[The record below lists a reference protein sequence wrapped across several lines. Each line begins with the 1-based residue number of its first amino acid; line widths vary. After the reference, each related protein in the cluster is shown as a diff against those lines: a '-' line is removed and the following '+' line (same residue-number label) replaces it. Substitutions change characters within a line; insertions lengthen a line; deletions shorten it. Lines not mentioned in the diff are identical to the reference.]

1 MKKFFFIW
9 LLAVSFLPAAARHV
23 AGGELFYEYLGDA
36 GGGNSQYRIT
46 LRLFRDCASSG
57 PLLQAENVTV
67 GIFSNDNNALAVSL
81 PLVLSG
87 PIRVISLNT
96 GNFPCLVGSVNV
108 CYEIGIYTNTVILPD
123 NTAGYTLSRTG
134 CCRIDYISNLSVARN
149 VGSNYVTRIPGT
161 TVLPSGHN
169 SSPQFNIRDTA
180 LVCATKA
187 FTLDFGATDADGDS
201 LSYTFCEA
209 YTAPGGASNTA
220 PNRTLSLISLPYA
233 VPYSGV
239 SPLGSSVTI
248 DPGNGIING
257 VAPTEGQYVVNVCV
271 TEWRKGAAISQH
283 RKDFILKVQ
292 NCDFIEAI
300 LPDRIIQ
307 CKDSVV
313 HFENQSTSSSI
324 TSYLWTFGDNT
335 ANTSG
340 DSKVDYPYA
349 DTGRYIARLTVTGPQ
364 GCIGTDSTEVLV
376 YPGFKPDFRV
386 VGSCVLNPYQFN
398 DLTTSQ
404 YGIVN
409 SWRWNLGDEINDADS
424 STRKDPLYQYT
435 TTSSKDISLVV
446 SDSRGCIDSLSK
458 NISIADRPMLQLP
471 FKDTLIC
478 NIDTLAIPVLNNG
491 TFTWLPNRNILFP
504 NTARP
509 LVFPKDTTRY
519 IVTVS
524 DNGCV
529 NSDTVTVNV
538 LPFIKVTLGSDTV
551 ICATDSLQLRPVS
564 QALNYQWSSSAGN
577 TISTVKYPV
586 VLPQGNTSYY
596 VTANLGKCQDRDTI
610 HIKTVPY
617 PVAKAGPDTAICFGT
632 RIQLRGAV
640 TGSSVSWTPV
650 SSLINPNT
658 ASPIAG
664 PTYSTTYVL
673 RVTDTLGCRK
683 AATDTLLIL
692 VSPPITANAGN
703 DTAVLPNQPLQLRAT
718 GGLRYSWSP
727 EYGLSDPSIAAPVA
741 TLDAGID
748 SIRYRIRVSDGTGC
762 FADDDVLVR
771 VYKTGADILVPSAF
785 TPNGDGKNDLL
796 HPLTVGISQLHYFR
810 IYNRWGQLLFTT
822 TELGKGWDGIYN
834 GAAQPANSYVYATE
848 GVDYTGKTVFRK
860 GTFVLIR

>member
-1 MKKFFFIW
+1 MKKFFFIS
-9 LLAVSFLPAAARHV
+9 LFAISFLPAVARHV

-57 PLLQAENVTV
+57 PLLQAESVTV

-81 PLVLSG
+81 PLVLAG

-123 NTAGYTLSRTG
+123 NTDGYTLSRTG

-161 TVLPSGHN
+161 KSLPSGHN
-169 SSPQFNIRDTA
+169 NSPQFNIRDTA
-180 LVCATKA
+180 LVCATKK
-187 FTLDFGATDADGDS
+187 FTLDFGATDPDGDS

-209 YTAPGGASNTA
+209 YTAPSGANNTA
-220 PNRTLSLISLPYA
+220 PNRTLTLFPLPYA
-233 VPYSGV
+233 APYSG
-239 SPLGSSVTI
+239 SAPLGGSVTI
-248 DPGNGIING
+248 DPGTGIING
-257 VAPTEGQYVVNVCV
+257 IAPPEGQYVVNVCV
-271 TEWRKGAAISQH
+271 TEWRNGIAISQH

-307 CKDSVV
+307 CKDSIV

-335 ANTSG
+335 SNTSS
-340 DSKVDYPYA
+340 DPMVDYPYA

-364 GCIGTDSTEVLV
+364 GCIGSDSTEVLV
-376 YPGFKPDFRV
+376 YPGFKSDWRV
-386 VGSCVLNPYQFN
+386 LGSCVLNPYQFN
-398 DLTTSQ
+398 DLTTSK
-404 YGIVN
+404 YGTVN
-409 SWRWNLGDEINDADS
+409 SWRWRFGDETNDADS
-424 STRKDPLYQYT
+424 STKKDPLYKYT
-435 TTSSKDISLVV
+435 TTSSKEIGLVV
-446 SDSRGCIDSLSK
+446 GDSRGCIDSLVRT
-458 NISIADRPMLQLP
+458 IMIADKPLLQLP

-478 NIDTLAIPVLNNG
+478 SIDTLAIPVLNSGN
-491 TFTWLPNRNILFP
+491 FSWLPNRNILFS

-538 LPFIKVTLGSDTV
+538 LPFIKVTLGRDTV
-551 ICATDSLQLRPVS
+551 ICATDSVQLRPVS

-577 TISTVKYPV
+577 PISSIKYPV
-586 VLPQGNTSYY
+586 VQPQGNTSYY

-610 HIKTVPY
+610 QIRTVPY
-617 PVAKAGPDTAICFGT
+617 PVANAGNDTAICFGA
-632 RIQLRGAV
+632 RIQLHGTV
-640 TGSSVSWTPV
+640 TGSSVSWTPA
-650 SSLINPNT
+650 SSLINPKDP
-658 ASPIAG
+658 SPLAG
-664 PTYSTTYVL
+664 PTHSTAYVL
-673 RVTDTLGCRK
+673 QVTDTLGCRK
-683 AATDTLLIL
+683 AVTDTLLVR
-692 VSPPITANAGN
+692 VSLPIIANAGN
-703 DTAVLPNQPLQLRAT
+703 DTAVLPSQPLQLRAT
-718 GGLRYSWSP
+718 GGSRYSWSP
-727 EYGLSDPSIAAPVA
+727 EYGLSDPSIATPVA
-741 TLDAGID
+741 TLDAAID
-748 SIRYRIRVSDGTGC
+748 SIRYRVRVSDDTGC
-762 FADDDVLVR
+762 FADDEVLVR
-771 VYKTGADILVPSAF
+771 VYQTGADILVPSAF

-796 HPLTVGISQLHYFR
+796 RPLTVGISQLRYFR

-834 GAAQPANSYVYATE
+834 GTAQPANTYVFATE
-848 GVDYTGKTVFRK
+848 GIDYTGKTIFRK
-860 GTFVLIR
+860 GTIVLIR